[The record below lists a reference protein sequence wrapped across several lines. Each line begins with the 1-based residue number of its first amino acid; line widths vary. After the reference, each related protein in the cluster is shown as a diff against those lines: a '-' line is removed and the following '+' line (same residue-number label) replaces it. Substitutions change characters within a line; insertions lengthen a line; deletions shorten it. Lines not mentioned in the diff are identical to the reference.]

1 MADLKK
7 WTYTGIGGA
16 EAVVQKQVVDGP
28 VLYLSSV
35 HAPAAA
41 AALQAA
47 GYRVR
52 RDSGD
57 ILCRLRRERVRVEDA
72 AGLKKRTRGGPGDLQ
87 VAART
92 LVFIWA
98 RGMSLRGEQRA
109 SSAAR
114 MLVYDCGV

>member
-1 MADLKK
+1 MS
-7 WTYTGIGGA
+7 TG
-16 EAVVQKQVVDGP
+16 P
-28 VLYLSSV
+28 FCTSVLYM
-35 HAPAAA
+35 
-41 AALQAA
+41 LQQPPQRCKLLAI
-47 GYRVR
+47 GCDETLEIYFV
-52 RDSGD
+52 DD
-57 ILCRLRRERVRVEDA
+57 DENEYVEDA